1 MNVLWNSVF
10 QWLYQD
16 SKKTR
21 IGGLIIKQLDFIG
34 HWGFIRH
41 VSVLWFDHHPK
52 PSSLEMRHPQNPTF
66 SCFFVELAPS
76 KLTVRPWKSPMFNG
90 FTSLPTPMTAKVYV
104 NIPEGMFNWDFY
116 QALQDNTDNNR
127 IQLQESP
134 KSHPYIRNQPRS
146 TWGGIGN
153 VPSGNQLGG

>member
-1 MNVLWNSVF
+1 
-10 QWLYQD
+10 
-16 SKKTR
+16 
-21 IGGLIIKQLDFIG
+21 
-34 HWGFIRH
+34 
-41 VSVLWFDHHPK
+41 
-52 PSSLEMRHPQNPTF
+52 
-66 SCFFVELAPS
+66 
-76 KLTVRPWKSPMFNG
+76 
-90 FTSLPTPMTAKVYV
+90 MTAKVYV

-146 TWGGIGN
+146 TWGRIGN